1 MKKEKKMLNIKNMNP
16 TNFKKYI
23 YEKNVFIFG
32 AGRALDSCLDIYF
45 KDNKV
50 NKIVDN
56 NSSLWGNYVENG
68 LDKIEII
75 NKERFVAE
83 VKRLGVSNT
92 VLLITSPFYAA
103 EIVEDLDKYSELD
116 GLECFLQVIIR
127 NTFEEILPY
136 TFTSGKSIIPK
147 KIHYIWIG
155 KKELP
160 VQFVKNIETWKIYNP
175 DYEII
180 RWDETNYDFNKCAYL
195 REAYENQAW
204 GFATNYARL
213 DIIHKYGGIYLDT
226 DVEVIHNLDVLL
238 KDKAFFNMG
247 CSERVNNGCGFGA
260 VKNCSIVR
268 DIMSEYEQAHFISQ
282 SGKLIKKQAHIYL
295 NRVLKQYGFN
305 IVNQYQNINGIV
317 LYPSEVMSPL
327 TIEGMS
333 NMFSDKTLSI
343 HKEEGSWKSEEQKK
357 GYIKL
362 QKIINDRIT
371 DSYSCKKGNCND

>member
-1 MKKEKKMLNIKNMNP
+1 MNP